1 MRHLLLIWWM
11 IGVLAVSLV
20 LVEIGSNLLEEASA
34 LEAPSVWGLTLH
46 GQGEWLFDV
55 SMALLVFALLDVV
68 LFPKIN
74 IVEVIFGTGEWSK
87 TGEDTIRAA
96 VILSYFGIL
105 AAVILSIGT

>member
-1 MRHLLLIWWM
+1 
-11 IGVLAVSLV
+11 
-20 LVEIGSNLLEEASA
+20 
-34 LEAPSVWGLTLH
+34 
-46 GQGEWLFDV
+46 
-55 SMALLVFALLDVV
+55 MALLVFALLDVV

-74 IVEVIFGTGEWSK
+74 IVEVILGNGEWSK